1 LRFDTVNARFVGDR
15 CAEERERE
23 DDVLLC
29 FACSRFSRVC
39 VSSHRRER
47 ERELFPRK
55 LGSKD
60 ERGDESKNT
69 PKRVCVLWEGIK
81 LAWNEDCV
89 GIRLRGPMSRTR
101 GAIGARESEHRITR
115 PRFHSPSTAGAFTTS
130 YGFRLYRSGTK
141 GAISTPPRRPS
152 NKPDQLGAR

>member
-1 LRFDTVNARFVGDR
+1 MR
-15 CAEERERE
+15 
-23 DDVLLC
+23 
-29 FACSRFSRVC
+29 
-39 VSSHRRER
+39 RRER
-47 ERELFPRK
+47 ERMTSFFALLARGAHECACPHIGGERERTV
-55 LGSKD
+55 SSETWIKD
-60 ERGDESKNT
+60 ERGDERKNT

>member
-1 LRFDTVNARFVGDR
+1 MTSFFALLALGSHE
-15 CAEERERE
+15 CACTHIGGERERT
-23 DDVLLC
+23 
-29 FACSRFSRVC
+29 
-39 VSSHRRER
+39 VSSETWI
-47 ERELFPRK
+47 
-55 LGSKD
+55 KD
-60 ERGDESKNT
+60 ERGDERKNT

>member
-1 LRFDTVNARFVGDR
+1 MNARFVGDR

-23 DDVLLC
+23 RMTSFFALLALGSHEC
-29 FACSRFSRVC
+29 ACP
-39 VSSHRRER
+39 HIGEKER
-47 ERELFPRK
+47 ENCFLGNLDQKTKEEMRE
-55 LGSKD
+55 
-60 ERGDESKNT
+60 NT